1 MSHLIV
7 IVITLISTITVDKQ
21 LYFIFQMMWLTF
33 IACFLSTLYISQ
45 SKTYIY
51 ITSSLAGDSEPS
63 SHVVLRSWP
72 SAVATSWVGP
82 GDWLTPTCL
91 SVPQLQPV
99 AEEPL
104 SIAYTVF
111 SFLVAIPHR
120 VIYKSDL

>member
-21 LYFIFQMMWLTF
+21 LYFIFPMMWLTF

-51 ITSSLAGDSEPS
+51 IIASLAGDSEPS

-72 SAVATSWVGP
+72 SAVATSWMGP
-82 GDWLTPTCL
+82 GDWLSPTCPT
-91 SVPQLQPV
+91 VQQLQPV

-104 SIAYTVF
+104 SIAYTDF
-111 SFLVAIPHR
+111 SFLVSVPHI
-120 VIYKSDL
+120 VIHKSDL